1 MAEDTLT
8 TIQYGLL
15 RQENR
20 LVDLTTKFFKDPLA
34 GLLRD
39 GNKITT
45 LKQGGR
51 TLTRYFNDTLFPAG
65 GFGVV
70 GQGGDYPTAQPES
83 QTQASIAMQ
92 LFAMTVGFEEHA
104 LTAMEV
110 GGRDIVMQGVKSKL
124 KASVEHTQRR
134 IGRLVLGRG
143 DGIVGRAS
151 AAGSSS
157 TSFTSSIPL
166 LCVPGDIVYANPG
179 AGAGDER
186 DLGGSDSISGIQVTD
201 VNYMTNTLTLAS
213 AQTWADDDVLYLTG
227 AANNEAGAGVYL
239 HGIEAMCDNV
249 SDNFQYDADD
259 DSTYDH
265 VDTYLGLTRSS
276 VTQANVTEYNA
287 SSTSPTISMFGAIY
301 NSIAYKGADPNNLF
315 VLIHPT
321 TYQAYSDTLIGT
333 APRSVMTKLP
343 GGSYSLPII
352 DGIGQGQIRCIVDPG
367 IPTDKIIMLDASK
380 YYKLT
385 APGGWNKRSGNL
397 WKQEM
402 GTNAPNSTYTA
413 LFDIWLQVALNLPF
427 TSCVAYDVTTT

>member
-8 TIQYGLL
+8 TIQYGLM

-20 LVDLTTKFFKDPLA
+20 LVDLTSKFFKDPLA

-51 TLTRYFNDTLFPAG
+51 GLTRYFNDTLFPGG

-70 GQGGDYPTAQPES
+70 SAGGDYPTAQQGS
-83 QTQASIAMQ
+83 QTQASIAMS
-92 LFAMTVGFEEHA
+92 LLAMTVGFEEHA

-110 GGRDIVMQGVKSKL
+110 GGRDVVMQGVKSKL
-124 KASVEHTQRR
+124 RASVEHTQRR
-134 IGRLVLGRG
+134 IGRLLLGRG
-143 DGIVGRAS
+143 DGFVGRAS
-151 AAGSSS
+151 EAGTGS

-166 LCVPGDIVYANPG
+166 LCVAGDIVYAD
-179 AGAGDER
+179 ADDGAGDAR
-186 DLGGSDSISGIQVTD
+186 DLTGATEIDGIQVTD
-201 VNYMTNTLTLAS
+201 VDYMTNTVTLAS
-213 AQTWADDDVLYLTG
+213 AQTWTDNAILYIAG
-227 AANNEAGAGVYL
+227 AANNASGAGVYP
-239 HGIEAMCDNV
+239 HGIQAMCDNV
-249 SDNFQYDADD
+249 ADNFQHDD
-259 DSTYDH
+259 DDNAAMDH
-265 VDTYLGLTRSS
+265 VDTYLGLARSS

-287 SSTSPTISMFGAIY
+287 SSTSPTISMFSAMF
-301 NSIAYKGADPNNLF
+301 NSIGYKGADHNKLF

-343 GGSYSLPII
+343 GGTYSLPII
-352 DGIGQGQIRCIVDPG
+352 DGIGQGQIKAIVDPG

-380 YYKLT
+380 FYKLT

-402 GTNAPNSTYTA
+402 GTSAPNSTYTA

-427 TSCVAYDVTTT
+427 TSCLAYDVTTT